1 MKFRDI
7 WLLTVL
13 LLAACRAPIRVGDRY
28 QHPTAPVTYT
38 VLGVSN
44 GVLYSVRHEGWPV
57 DKFETGRVSRAVFI
71 NSLKP

>member
-1 MKFRDI
+1 VNLRTI

-13 LLAACRAPIRVGDRY
+13 ILAACRAPVRVGDRY
-28 QHPTAPVTYT
+28 HHPTAPVTYT

-57 DKFETGRVSRAVFI
+57 DKYETGRVSRAVFV